1 MEDYGQK
8 VFVGA
13 VADKYLGKYGES
25 SALLKDHSWVK
36 DQAKAEKVAAALLD
50 WGRDSNATV
59 FTHWFQPL
67 GANGVRHGQTGQVHN
82 YMFTFGADGKPCFKF
97 KAGEL
102 LRGETDGSSYPNGGL
117 RATHTAGAYTV
128 LDPTSPIFILDDTI
142 YAPTIFISYHGQ
154 SLDEKIPLLRSE
166 QAMSAQCV
174 RLLKLMGHTTAGVQ
188 SNIGLEQEFFLIPR
202 DSYDRR
208 PDLQQCGRTI
218 LGKMPPRG
226 QEMCDHYMAPLNQHA
241 LNCLREIQH
250 EAFKLGIPLKTRH
263 REVAPNQYE
272 MAPYF
277 GHVTSQI
284 DQNLL
289 VMQLCEEIAAK
300 YELAALFQ
308 EKPFSGVN
316 GSGKHNNWS
325 LGTKEGLNLMNA
337 GQVAEVTGNLDIFPV
352 LIAAVVTAVDK
363 HSDLMRAAIA
373 DPGNDFRLGAM
384 EAPPSIISTYL
395 GDSLTEYLEGFKGG
409 KRGEYK
415 PKPRT
420 VDTGCDLFGTLEV
433 PTEDRN
439 RTSPFPYGGH
449 RFEFRAVGS
458 AQNVSMVNTVLNT
471 ICADA
476 FKEFADKIE
485 GGMKADDVAAE
496 ALKEHWKIIF
506 NGNGYSEEWK
516 AEAGKRGLCRIDSG
530 VEAMEQL
537 GAEKNLE
544 MFAKLGVMSKEELL
558 ARRDIALQHYTGLV
572 EIEAGCMIDMITQN
586 IVPSVKETGIS
597 TAQMEA
603 ECAKVKAKY
612 EELEHEEDPL
622 KKAKIAREL
631 RLDVMANARKVVD
644 EVESICP
651 AKSWPFATYR
661 DLLFLDQNQGHN
673 ATPFKCV

>member
-1 MEDYGQK
+1 
-8 VFVGA
+8 
-13 VADKYLGKYGES
+13 
-25 SALLKDHSWVK
+25 
-36 DQAKAEKVAAALLD
+36 
-50 WGRDSNATV
+50 
-59 FTHWFQPL
+59 
-67 GANGVRHGQTGQVHN
+67 
-82 YMFTFGADGKPCFKF
+82 
-97 KAGEL
+97 
-102 LRGETDGSSYPNGGL
+102 
-117 RATHTAGAYTV
+117 
-128 LDPTSPIFILDDTI
+128 
-142 YAPTIFISYHGQ
+142 
-154 SLDEKIPLLRSE
+154 
-166 QAMSAQCV
+166 
-174 RLLKLMGHTTAGVQ
+174 MGHTTAGVQ

-226 QEMCDHYMAPLNQHA
+226 QEMCDHYMAPMNQHA
-241 LNCLREIQH
+241 LNCLRDIQH

-308 EKPFSGVN
+308 EKPFSGIN

-337 GQVAEVTGNLDIFPV
+337 GQVVEVTGNVDIFPV
-352 LIAAVVTAVDK
+352 IMAAVVTAVDK

-395 GDSLTEYLEGFKGG
+395 GESLTEYMEGFKEG

-420 VDTGCDLFGTLEV
+420 VDTGCELFGTLEV

-458 AQNVSMVNTVLNT
+458 AQNVSLVNTVLNT
-471 ICADA
+471 MCADA

-485 GGMKADDVAAE
+485 GGMKPADVAAA

-537 GAEKNLE
+537 GAAKNLE
-544 MFAKLGVMSKEELL
+544 MFAKLGVMSEEELM
-558 ARRDIALQHYTGLV
+558 ARRDIAMEHYIGLV
-572 EIEAGCMIDMITQN
+572 EIEAGCMIDMITQH
-586 IVPSVKETGIS
+586 IVPSVKEAGIS

-603 ECAKVKAKY
+603 QCAKVKAKY
-612 EELEHEEDPL
+612 EELEHEQDTV

-631 RLDVMANARKVVD
+631 RLDVMAEARKVVD
-644 EVESICP
+644 DVESACP
-651 AKSWPFATYR
+651 AKNW
-661 DLLFLDQNQGHN
+661 
-673 ATPFKCV
+673 